1 MKNILAIGLLGAFG
15 LGTMGCMTR
24 EVTSFEDHNRHPV
37 TAMQAVRT
45 NSYFVSKTFT
55 HEFFNCQEKG
65 DTLVCK
71 PLCGGKTDLQCPGVS
86 ASSYGGA
93 TNVR

>member
-1 MKNILAIGLLGAFG
+1 MKNILALSLLGLAG
-15 LGTMGCMTR
+15 LSSVGCMSR
-24 EVTSFEDHNRHPV
+24 SVTSFEDHQRHPV
-37 TAMQAVRT
+37 TAMEAVRT
-45 NSYFVSKTFT
+45 NTYLFSKTYT

-71 PLCGGKTDLQCPGVS
+71 PLCGSKTDLQCPAYTPGS
-86 ASSYGGA
+86 GGGS

>member
-1 MKNILAIGLLGAFG
+1 MKNILAIGLLGLFG
-15 LGTMGCMTR
+15 FSGMGCMSR
-24 EVTSFEDHNRHPV
+24 EVTSFEDHNRYPV

-45 NSYFVSKTFT
+45 NTFIFSKTYT

-65 DTLVCK
+65 DTLICK
-71 PLCGGKTDLQCPGVS
+71 PLCGGKTDLQCPGVTATS
-86 ASSYGGA
+86 GGGS